1 MFIASLDAIVTKAQ
15 RFRGHAFKK
24 GGHALTATVSNEMF
38 RRPTEKREG
47 MRFDVALPAT
57 AMIMGKDYSVRVL
70 NVALGG
76 AMFETSAP
84 LAARSRLIFRCGTIR
99 ADATVAWQSGGC
111 TGVRFDRLLSVRDV
125 AEQLSR
131 SSAVAA
137 RRELK
142 LDRR

>member
-1 MFIASLDAIVTKAQ
+1 MTAIVSDE
-15 RFRGHAFKK
+15 
-24 GGHALTATVSNEMF
+24 VF
-38 RRPTEKREG
+38 RRPTEKRG
-47 MRFDVALPAT
+47 DMRFAVALPAT
-57 AMIMGKDYSVRVL
+57 AMIRGKDYSVRVL

-99 ADATVAWQSGGC
+99 ADATVTWQSGEC
-111 TGVRFDRLLSVRDV
+111 SGVRFDRPLSARDV

-131 SSAVAA
+131 CSAVAA

>member
-1 MFIASLDAIVTKAQ
+1 MTAKISDGV
-15 RFRGHAFKK
+15 FRC
-24 GGHALTATVSNEMF
+24 
-38 RRPTEKREG
+38 PTEKREG
-47 MRFDVALPAT
+47 MRFAVTLPAT

-76 AMFETSAP
+76 VMFETCAP
-84 LAARSRLIFRCGTIR
+84 LAARSRLIFRCGAIR
-99 ADATVAWQSGGC
+99 ADATVTWQSGGC
-111 TGVRFDRLLSVRDV
+111 TGVKFDRLLSVRDV